1 MVLVIASGSAVL
13 GAGTL
18 HTGEPPSPEVLPPVM
33 LPPVAAKPSPEVVA
47 RRMAENARDEEIARA
62 SDWYGIDRE
71 LAERIHDAARA
82 EGVPTRLAFGLVRVE
97 SRFDST
103 AVSSAGA
110 LGLTQVMPATA
121 RGVEPEVERD
131 ELFRADTN
139 LRIGMRYLRG
149 LLDRYDDREIALTAY
164 NRGPGTVARARAAGE
179 DPHNGYA
186 EMVLESRV
194 PRAGS
199 GR

>member
-1 MVLVIASGSAVL
+1 MVLVIASGSVVL

-18 HTGEPPSPEVLPPVM
+18 HTAETPPPPVVLPA
-33 LPPVAAKPSPEVVA
+33 VAAEPSPEVVTRHAAEEA
-47 RRMAENARDEEIARA
+47 RRAEIARA
-62 SDWYGIDRE
+62 SDWYGIDRD

-97 SRFDST
+97 SRFDSA

-121 RGVEPEVERD
+121 RGVEPEVERE
-131 ELFRADTN
+131 ELFRAETN

-149 LLDRYDDREIALTAY
+149 LLDRYEDREIALTAY
-164 NRGPGTVARARAAGE
+164 NRGPGTVARVRAAGE

-186 EMVLESRV
+186 EMVLESRL
-194 PRAGS
+194 PASRS
-199 GR
+199 SR